1 MKYINNWINGSEV
14 PPLNSSYLEKFNPHD
29 DSLISNFAN
38 SSKEDVNLSVE
49 VAYNSFEQWKSFTP
63 IRRGEILLELVNL
76 MKINHQTLCNCFAL
90 ETGKPMNDAIGEL
103 NGAIKLG
110 IFFSGE
116 AMRMYGKSLISGIEG
131 KQTFTIREPRGVAG
145 LIVPANTPIANIAW
159 KVFPALICGNTVVLK
174 SSEDAPEIAVEFA
187 KLTKAAGLPDGV
199 FNVIHGSGNISGQA
213 LVEHSLVSTISFT
226 GSTYVGKIIASACS
240 RKLTRVSLEL
250 GGKNPFVVCDDA
262 DIDNAVDWASLSAF
276 SNAGQR
282 CASASRIIIFENVYN
297 QFVEKLIAKAN
308 SMRLGIDEMSNLG
321 PLITKKQQITIQSF
335 IDNALKSGGRVLCG
349 GRPPIENNL
358 SKGYYFLPTLIDNV
372 NINDEISQIELF
384 GPVATLYSVKN
395 LEEALQLANN
405 TIYGLTSCIHTKDI
419 NKAMYFTRKINA
431 GVVNVN
437 MGTYGSEP
445 HMPFGGFG
453 ESGNGTREPGVEAID
468 FYSELKNISF
478 LAKEILI

>member
-1 MKYINNWINGSEV
+1 MS
-14 PPLNSSYLEKFNPHD
+14 L
-29 DSLISNFAN
+29 DS
-38 SSKEDVNLSVE
+38 
-49 VAYNSFEQWKSFTP
+49 
-63 IRRGEILLELVNL
+63 
-76 MKINHQTLCNCFAL
+76 
-90 ETGKPMNDAIGEL
+90 
-103 NGAIKLG
+103 
-110 IFFSGE
+110 
-116 AMRMYGKSLISGIEG
+116 
-131 KQTFTIREPRGVAG
+131 
-145 LIVPANTPIANIAW
+145 IVSAIANIAW

-174 SSEDAPEIAVEFA
+174 SSEDAPEIAIEFA
-187 KLTKAAGLPDGV
+187 KLTKAAGIPDGV
-199 FNVIHGSGNISGQA
+199 FNVIHGSGNITGQA

-226 GSTYVGKIIASACS
+226 GSTNVGKIIASACS

-250 GGKNPFVVCDDA
+250 GGKNPFVICDDA
-262 DIDNAVDWASLSAF
+262 DIENAVHWASLSAF

-282 CASASRIIIFENVYN
+282 CAAASRIIVFEKVYN

-308 SMRLGIDEMSNLG
+308 SLRLGIDETSNLG

-335 IDNALKSGGRVLCG
+335 INNAIKSGGRVLCG
-349 GRPPIENNL
+349 GMPPIEINL

-405 TIYGLTSCIHTKDI
+405 TMYGLTSCIHTKDI

-468 FYSELKNISF
+468 FYSELKNVSIS
-478 LAKEILI
+478 I